1 MNHKSLS
8 LSLLLLCS
16 PVFSA
21 PATIPAKELSS
32 LLNTSL
38 DNGFFYQS
46 FHFLS
51 NNQQNRYE
59 YDGHSNFYRTGI
71 SEVPL
76 INRVTSGI
84 HVSVIDTDLD
94 SQTRIA
100 GFEFDNHVKIVN
112 HGLDGELRYY
122 FTPLVSAQIFGGFG
136 QNTYQNRLTA
146 QNENITPVNNFSRY
160 SGNNQFGGVR
170 MNLAKRFSRW
180 IASGRLTYFA
190 SRFHQNAY
198 DTSFIGTLPVN
209 ALTVN
214 LNTFVEHASL
224 FYYHNEHVIP
234 FVQGELL
241 QVASR
246 RINRPLFNDV
256 LAINALPQATL
267 DNNGYAIG
275 AGVVWR
281 YQKLLLTTAYQY
293 SARGSTFSSNQFIA
307 NFKVYL

>member
-1 MNHKSLS
+1 MNHRYLS
-8 LSLLLLCS
+8 LSLFLFSSGLLA
-16 PVFSA
+16 A
-21 PATIPAKELSS
+21 PEVISSKDIASLST
-32 LLNTSL
+32 TSL

-59 YDGHSNFYRTGI
+59 YDGHSQFYRTGA
-71 SEVPL
+71 SEIPV
-76 INRVTSGI
+76 INRITSGV
-84 HVSVIDTDLD
+84 HVSVIDTSLN
-94 SQTRIA
+94 SETRIA

-112 HGLDGELRYY
+112 HGLDAELRYY
-122 FTPLVSAQIFGGFG
+122 FTPLMSAQLFGGFG
-136 QNTYQNRLTA
+136 QNNYQNSLRA
-146 QNENITPVNNFSRY
+146 RSADIIPVTNFSRY
-160 SGNNQFGGVR
+160 YGNNQFGGVR
-170 MNLAKRFSRW
+170 MNLARRFSKW
-180 IASGRLTYFA
+180 IASARLTYFA
-190 SRFHQNAY
+190 SRFHQNGY
-198 DTSFIGTLPVN
+198 DTTFNGSLPVN
-209 ALTVN
+209 PLTVN
-214 LNTFVEHASL
+214 LNTFIEHASL

-246 RINRPLFNDV
+246 RFNRPLFNDV

-293 SARGSTFSSNQFIA
+293 SARGSTFSSNQLIA